1 MVRKNTR
8 RLNQI
13 LTGRRPSLKKEY
25 ARLKAMPMARP
36 KATMQNAGAN
46 TLKSLTNT
54 KGNIYNVIVPIF
66 LHMLN
71 TIKLY
76 HWNTINF
83 AAHKASDEL
92 YSKLNEKIDEFV
104 EVMIGKPEIG
114 RASGALNVSVINL
127 QPAMEIKKQIEQY
140 KAFLLELS
148 QNTQFNI
155 LANAD
160 LLAIRDEI
168 LAALNQFLYL
178 LTLS

>member
-1 MVRKNTR
+1 
-8 RLNQI
+8 
-13 LTGRRPSLKKEY
+13 
-25 ARLKAMPMARP
+25 
-36 KATMQNAGAN
+36 
-46 TLKSLTNT
+46 
-54 KGNIYNVIVPIF
+54 
-66 LHMLN
+66 
-71 TIKLY
+71 
-76 HWNTINF
+76 
-83 AAHKASDEL
+83 
-92 YSKLNEKIDEFV
+92 V

-114 RASGALNVSVINL
+114 RTSGALNVSVINL